1 MQTEYQKSLHA
12 WVSGLTNGKLA
23 QYMESLDRFNDDEVD
38 ALIIEDS
45 RRMQITLKGFK

>member
-1 MQTEYQKSLHA
+1 MQTEYQKSLET
-12 WVSGLTNGKLA
+12 WVRDLTDSQLGA
-23 QYMESLDRFNDDEVD
+23 YIESLDRFNDDEVD